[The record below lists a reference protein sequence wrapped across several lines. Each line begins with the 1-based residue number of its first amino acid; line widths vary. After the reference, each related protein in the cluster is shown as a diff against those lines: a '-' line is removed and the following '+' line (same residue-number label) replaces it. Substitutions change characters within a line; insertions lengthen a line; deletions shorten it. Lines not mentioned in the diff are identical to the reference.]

1 MLKLADLI
9 NSRGNAIKMKAIG
22 NSLNINSLLGQGGVT
37 AMMAKYKDLLLPIA
51 LLLAVGT
58 FFIPLPLEAVSVLI
72 LINLAISIVILV
84 NSLFIN
90 SPVQLTSYPTIL
102 LLTTIFRLTLSVSV
116 TRNILSQ
123 GEAGSVVEA
132 LGRVTAQGDIIT
144 GFVLFVIILVVQYL
158 VVSKGSE
165 RVAEVAARFTLDAM
179 PGKQMAIDADLR
191 SGLITQEQARM
202 MRIELG
208 KESQLH
214 GAMDGAMKFVKGDAI
229 CTIIIAVV
237 NICAGLSIGV
247 FRNELNLSEAADK
260 YMILT
265 FGDGLAA
272 VISSLLI
279 TLSAGIVVTRV
290 SSHDETSNVGSDIAA
305 QIFTSPKP
313 LFITAGVMTLL
324 SPLNLL
330 FIPVAAGAAGI
341 GYFLYRRQKSLSEA
355 GKMRD
360 KSQAAG
366 ESDDIQMSFTVPMAV
381 VVSGEVSHLVDKNTP
396 EGARFRSEIPK
407 LRNALYYDLGVMAPF
422 CHVGGDA
429 PIVPNEYY
437 IAVKEVPVGTGSLR
451 PDCVYVNDSAENI
464 RVFGI
469 EGENVNNPA
478 DLRPGAWIPA
488 EQRHLAETAGLKVWE
503 PADVI
508 LLHLSRIMR
517 RYAHEFLGIQEAQG
531 YLDFVARAM
540 PKLVEETIGKVITI
554 HQFTDVLQRLVQEGI
569 SIRDTKSILDALS
582 EWGRIEKD
590 PVMLTEHIR
599 AAMRRY
605 ISFRY
610 ALGSDTLFVYL
621 LDPEIEDVIRGAIR
635 RTSTGS
641 FLSLDPTVA
650 HDILDAIRR
659 EIADRPPTAQPP
671 VIVTDMEL
679 RRFVR
684 KMVELEFSNLAV
696 LSYQELT
703 PELNIQP
710 IGRISMR
717 QANHDFASFENEFA
731 ELPEGLMPPLIE
743 EMSN

>member
-1 MLKLADLI
+1 
-9 NSRGNAIKMKAIG
+9 MKAIG
-22 NSLNINSLLGQGGVT
+22 DSLNFNSLFGQGALT
-37 AMMAKYKDLLLPIA
+37 AMLAKYKDLLMPVA
-51 LLLAVGT
+51 LLLAVGAL
-58 FFIPLPLEAVSVLI
+58 FIPLPPEAVSVLI
-72 LINLAISIVILV
+72 VFNLGISITILV
-84 NSLFIN
+84 TAFFIN
-90 SPVQLTSYPTIL
+90 SPVQLTAYPTIL

-116 TRNILSQ
+116 TRNILTHEDY
-123 GEAGSVVEA
+123 GAGSVIHF
-132 LGRVTAQGDIIT
+132 LGSITAGGSIIV
-144 GFVLFVIILVVQYL
+144 GAVLFIIILVVQFL

-191 SGLITQEQARM
+191 SGLITQEQARIL
-202 MRIELG
+202 RVELG

-229 CTIIIAVV
+229 CTIIIALV
-237 NICAGLSIGV
+237 NITAGLATGMLVYEKSFSDASRIYTI
-247 FRNELNLSEAADK
+247 A
-260 YMILT
+260 T

-272 VISSLLI
+272 IISSLLV
-279 TLSAGIVVTRV
+279 TLSAGIIVTRV
-290 SSHDETSNVGSDIAA
+290 SSNDETSNVGTDIIE
-305 QIFTSPKP
+305 QIFVSPTP
-313 LFITAGVMTLL
+313 VFISGGILL
-324 SPLNLL
+324 LL
-330 FIPVAAGAAGI
+330 APWNWASFFIFAPVGLAII
-341 GYFLYRRQKSLSEA
+341 GGGYLLQRRKQRLIEA
-355 GKMRD
+355 GELPDM
-360 KSQAAG
+360 SQAT
-366 ESDDIQMSFTVPMAV
+366 SDSDEIQMSFTVPMAI
-381 VVSGEVSHLVDKNTP
+381 VVSRELTYLVDKNTP
-396 EGARFRSEIPK
+396 EGTRFRAEIPK
-407 LRNALYYDLGVMAPF
+407 LRNALYYDLGVMVPF
-422 CHVGGDA
+422 CYVGGDA
-429 PIVPNEYY
+429 PISPNEYY

-451 PDCVYVNDSAENI
+451 PNCVYVNDSAENI

-488 EQRHLAETAGLKVWE
+488 EQRHIAETAGLKVWE

-517 RYAHEFLGIQEAQG
+517 RYAHDFIGIQEAQG
-531 YLDFVARAM
+531 YLDFVSRAM
-540 PKLVEETIGKVITI
+540 PKLVEETIGKVVTI

-641 FLSLDPTVA
+641 FLSLDPTIA

-659 EIADRPPTAQPP
+659 EIADRPPTAQQP

-717 QANHDFASFENEFA
+717 SMNNDFASFENEFA
-731 ELPEGLMPPLIE
+731 ELPEGLMPATIE
-743 EMSN
+743 QLSN

>member
-1 MLKLADLI
+1 
-9 NSRGNAIKMKAIG
+9 MKAFGDASQIG
-22 NSLNINSLLGQGGVT
+22 SFFSPSAIT
-37 AMMAKYKDLLLPIA
+37 AMLAKYKDLLMPVT
-51 LLLAVGT
+51 LLLAVGAL
-58 FFIPLPLEAVSVLI
+58 FLPLPPDAVSVLVV
-72 LINLAISIVILV
+72 LNLALSITILV
-84 NSLFIN
+84 TAFFIN
-90 SPVQLTSYPTIL
+90 SPVQLTAYPTIL
-102 LLTTIFRLTLSVSV
+102 LLTTILRLTLSVSV
-116 TRNILSQ
+116 TRNILTL
-123 GEAGSVVEA
+123 GDP
-132 LGRVTAQGDIIT
+132 GRVIHSLGEITAQGSLIT
-144 GFVLFVIILVVQYL
+144 GAVLFIIILVVQFL

-191 SGLITQEQARM
+191 SGLITQEQARNL
-202 MRIELG
+202 RIELG

-214 GAMDGAMKFVKGDAI
+214 GAMDGAMKFVKGDSI
-229 CTIIIAVV
+229 CTIIIALV
-237 NICAGLSIGV
+237 NIVAGFATGMLVNGMSAGD
-247 FRNELNLSEAADK
+247 AAHK
-260 YMILT
+260 YTIAT

-272 VISSLLI
+272 IISSLLI

-290 SSHDETSNVGSDIAA
+290 SSQDETSNVGTDIIE
-305 QIFTSPKP
+305 QIFVSPMP
-313 LFITAGVMTLL
+313 LFVAGGIVLVL
-324 SPLNLL
+324 SPLSFFFYAPVGLATIGAGYLL
-330 FIPVAAGAAGI
+330 H
-341 GYFLYRRQKSLSEA
+341 RRQKRLIASGELVDASQPATDSE
-355 GKMRD
+355 
-360 KSQAAG
+360 
-366 ESDDIQMSFTVPMAV
+366 EIQMSFTVPMAV
-381 VVSGEVSHLVDKNTP
+381 VVSRELSHLVDKNTP
-396 EGARFRSEIPK
+396 EGARFRAEIPK
-407 LRNALYYDLGVMAPF
+407 LRNALYYDLGVMVPF
-422 CHVGGDA
+422 CYVGGDA
-429 PIVPNEYY
+429 PIVANEYY
-437 IAVKEVPVGTGSLR
+437 VAVKEVPVGTGSLR
-451 PDCVYVNDSAENI
+451 PGCVYVNDSAENI

-488 EQRHLAETAGLKVWE
+488 EQRHIAETAGLKVWE
-503 PADVI
+503 PADVM

-517 RYAHEFLGIQEAQG
+517 RYAHDFIGIQEAQG

-540 PKLVEETIGKVITI
+540 PKLVEETIGKVVTI

-641 FLSLDPTVA
+641 FLSLDPTIA

-659 EIADRPPTAQPP
+659 EIADRPPTAQQP

-717 QANHDFASFENEFA
+717 SPQNDYASFENEFA
-731 ELPEGLMPPLIE
+731 ELPDGILPQL
-743 EMSN
+743 N

>member
-1 MLKLADLI
+1 
-9 NSRGNAIKMKAIG
+9 
-22 NSLNINSLLGQGGVT
+22 
-37 AMMAKYKDLLLPIA
+37 
-51 LLLAVGT
+51 
-58 FFIPLPLEAVSVLI
+58 
-72 LINLAISIVILV
+72 
-84 NSLFIN
+84 
-90 SPVQLTSYPTIL
+90 
-102 LLTTIFRLTLSVSV
+102 
-116 TRNILSQ
+116 
-123 GEAGSVVEA
+123 
-132 LGRVTAQGDIIT
+132 
-144 GFVLFVIILVVQYL
+144 
-158 VVSKGSE
+158 
-165 RVAEVAARFTLDAM
+165 
-179 PGKQMAIDADLR
+179 
-191 SGLITQEQARM
+191 
-202 MRIELG
+202 
-208 KESQLH
+208 
-214 GAMDGAMKFVKGDAI
+214 MKFVKGDAI
-229 CTIIIAVV
+229 CTIIIALV
-237 NICAGLSIGV
+237 NIVAGLATGV
-247 FRNELNLSEAADK
+247 MVHKLPFSEAAHT
-260 YMILT
+260 YTIAT

-272 VISSLLI
+272 IISSLMV

-290 SSHDETSNVGSDIAA
+290 SSHDETSNVGTDILE
-305 QIFTSPKP
+305 QLFVSPTP
-313 LFITAGVMTLL
+313 VFIAGGIILLL
-324 SPLNLL
+324 SPWSFSSFLIFAPVGIATLGVGYLL
-330 FIPVAAGAAGI
+330 H
-341 GYFLYRRQKSLSEA
+341 RRQQRSI
-355 GKMRD
+355 G
-360 KSQAAG
+360 AG
-366 ESDDIQMSFTVPMAV
+366 EMPQPAQGASDTGDVQMSFTVPMAV
-381 VVSGEVSHLVDKNTP
+381 VVSRELTYLVDKTTP
-396 EGARFRSEIPK
+396 EGARFRAEIPK

-422 CHVGGDA
+422 CYVGGDA

-437 IAVKEVPVGTGSLR
+437 IAVKEVPVGAGSLR
-451 PDCVYVNDSAENI
+451 PNCVYVNDSAENI

-488 EQRHLAETAGLKVWE
+488 EQRHIAETAGLKVWE

-517 RYAHEFLGIQEAQG
+517 RYAHDFIGIQEAQG

-641 FLSLDPTVA
+641 FLSLDPTIA
-650 HDILDAIRR
+650 HDILDAVRR
-659 EIADRPPTAQPP
+659 EIADRPPTAQQPI
-671 VIVTDMEL
+671 IVTDMEL

-717 QANHDFASFENEFA
+717 AVGGDFASFENEFA
-731 ELPEGLMPPLIE
+731 GLPEGLMPASLE
-743 EMSN
+743 ELRN

>member
-1 MLKLADLI
+1 
-9 NSRGNAIKMKAIG
+9 MKAIG
-22 NSLNINSLLGQGGVT
+22 NPLNFSSLPGLGNLT
-37 AMMAKYKDLLLPIA
+37 AMMAKYKDLLLPVC

-58 FFIPLPLEAVSVLI
+58 FFIPLPPEAVSI
-72 LINLAISIVILV
+72 LILV
-84 NSLFIN
+84 NLSISITVLVTSLFIN

-116 TRNILSQ
+116 TRNILSH
-123 GEAGSVVEA
+123 GEPGSVIEA
-132 LGRVTAQGDIIT
+132 LGHITAQGNLIT
-144 GFVLFVIILVVQYL
+144 GAVLFIIILVVQFL

-229 CTIIIAVV
+229 CTIIIALV
-237 NICAGLSIGV
+237 NIVAGLTAGV
-247 FRNELNLSEAADK
+247 MMHGLSFAEAANK
-260 YMILT
+260 YTIAT

-272 VISSLLI
+272 IISSLLI

-290 SSHDETSNVGSDIAA
+290 SSHDESSNVGMDIGA
-305 QIFTSPKP
+305 QLFASPRP
-313 LFITAGVMTLL
+313 LFVTGGVMFLL
-324 SPLNLL
+324 TPLNWL
-330 FIPVAAGAAGI
+330 FIPVAAGTAGI
-341 GYFLYRRQKSLSEA
+341 GYLLHRRQKKLIEA
-355 GKMRD
+355 GELPDM
-360 KSQAAG
+360 SQAATD
-366 ESDDIQMSFTVPMAV
+366 SDELQMSFTVPMAI
-381 VVSGEVSHLVDKNTP
+381 VVSRELTSLIDKNTP
-396 EGARFRSEIPK
+396 PGARFRAEIPK
-407 LRNALYYDLGVMAPF
+407 LRNALYYDLGVMVPF
-422 CHVGGDA
+422 CYVGGDA
-429 PIVPNEYY
+429 PITPNEYY

-451 PDCVYVNDSAENI
+451 PNCVYVNDSAENI

-488 EQRHLAETAGLKVWE
+488 DQRHIAETAGLKVWE

-517 RYAHEFLGIQEAQG
+517 RYAHDFIGIQESQG

-540 PKLVEETIGKVITI
+540 PKLVEETIGKVVSI

-641 FLSLDPTVA
+641 FLSLDPTIA

-659 EIADRPPTAQPP
+659 EIADRPPTAQQP

-717 QANHDFASFENEFA
+717 SMNHDYANFENEFA
-731 ELPEGLMPPLIE
+731 ELPEGLMPPSIE
-743 EMSN
+743 QLSN

>member
-1 MLKLADLI
+1 
-9 NSRGNAIKMKAIG
+9 MKAIS
-22 NSLNINSLLGQGGVT
+22 NSLDFSSIWQQGNFT
-37 AMMAKYKDLLLPIA
+37 AFLAKYKDLLLPIG
-51 LLLAVGT
+51 LLLVVGT
-58 FFIPLPLEAVSVLI
+58 LFIPLPAEAVSVLI
-72 LINLAISIVILV
+72 LVNLAISITVLV
-84 NSLFIN
+84 TSLFIN

-116 TRNILSQ
+116 TRNILSH
-123 GEAGSVVEA
+123 GEPGSVVEA
-132 LGRVTAQGDIIT
+132 LGHITAQGNLIT
-144 GFVLFVIILVVQYL
+144 GAVIFIIILVVQFL

-229 CTIIIAVV
+229 CTIIIALV
-237 NICAGLSIGV
+237 NIVAGLAAGV
-247 FRNELNLSEAADK
+247 LMHDLTFAEAANK
-260 YMILT
+260 YTIAT

-272 VISSLLI
+272 IISSLLI

-290 SSHDETSNVGSDIAA
+290 SSHDETSNVGSDISA
-305 QIFTSPKP
+305 QIFTSPRP
-313 LFITAGVMTLL
+313 LFITGGVMMLL

-330 FIPVAAGAAGI
+330 FIPVGAGAAGI
-341 GYFLYRRQKSLSEA
+341 GYLLYRRQKKLLEADDLPNMASANAGDSE
-355 GKMRD
+355 
-360 KSQAAG
+360 
-366 ESDDIQMSFTVPMAV
+366 ELQMSFTVPMAV
-381 VVSGEVSHLVDKNTP
+381 VVSRELTYLVDKNTK
-396 EGARFRSEIPK
+396 EGARFRAEIPK
-407 LRNALYYDLGVMAPF
+407 LRNALYYDLGVMVPF
-422 CHVGGDA
+422 CYVGGDA
-429 PIVPNEYY
+429 PISPNEYY

-451 PDCVYVNDSAENI
+451 PNCVYVNDSAENI

-469 EGENVNNPA
+469 EGENVTNPA

-488 EQRHLAETAGLKVWE
+488 EQRQIAETAGLKVWE

-508 LLHLSRIMR
+508 LLHLSRVMR
-517 RYAHEFLGIQEAQG
+517 RYAHDFIGIQESQG
-531 YLDFVARAM
+531 YLEFISRGM

-599 AAMRRY
+599 ASMRRY

-610 ALGSDTLFVYL
+610 AMGSENLFVYL

-641 FLSLDPTVA
+641 FLSLDPTIA
-650 HDILDAIRR
+650 QDILEAIRR
-659 EIADRPPTAQPP
+659 EIADQPPTAQQP

-684 KMVELEFSNLAV
+684 KMVELEFQSLAV

-717 QANHDFASFENEFA
+717 PVGINQGFSSFENDFSD
-731 ELPEGLMPPLIE
+731 LPESLMPASLE
-743 EMSN
+743 ELTN

>member
-1 MLKLADLI
+1 MKTIGDALNF
-9 NSRGNAIKMKAIG
+9 NSF
-22 NSLNINSLLGQGGVT
+22 LGQGGLT
-37 AMMAKYKDLLLPIA
+37 AMLAKYKDLLLPVT
-51 LLLAVGT
+51 LLLAVGML
-58 FFIPLPLEAVSVLI
+58 FVPLPHQAISVLI
-72 LINLAISIVILV
+72 VVNLAISITILV
-84 NSLFIN
+84 TSLFIN
-90 SPVQLTSYPTIL
+90 SPVQLTAYPTIL

-116 TRNILSQ
+116 TRNILAE
-123 GEAGSVVEA
+123 GNPGAVIEFLGKITAEGS
-132 LGRVTAQGDIIT
+132 LIT
-144 GFVLFVIILVVQYL
+144 GAVLFIIILVVQFI

-191 SGLITQEQARM
+191 SGLITQEQARV

-229 CTIIIAVV
+229 CTIIIAIV
-237 NICAGLSIGV
+237 NIVAGLATGV
-247 FRNELNLSEAADK
+247 LVHQMTFAFAAEK
-260 YMILT
+260 YTIAT

-272 VISSLLI
+272 IISSLLV

-290 SSHDETSNVGSDIAA
+290 SSSDETSNVGTDIIE
-305 QIFTSPKP
+305 QVFVSPKP
-313 LFITAGVMTLL
+313 VYIAGSIILLL
-324 SPLNLL
+324 SPWSLASFL
-330 FIPVAAGAAGI
+330 FFAPVGLATI
-341 GYFLYRRQKSLSEA
+341 GVGYMLQRRKQKLIEA
-355 GKMRD
+355 GELPDM
-360 KSQAAG
+360 SQAA
-366 ESDDIQMSFTVPMAV
+366 SDSDEIQMSFTVPMAV
-381 VVSGEVSHLVDKNTP
+381 VVSRELTYLVDKNTA
-396 EGARFRSEIPK
+396 EGTRFRAEIPK
-407 LRNALYYDLGVMAPF
+407 LRNALYYDLGVMVPF
-422 CHVGGDA
+422 CYVGGDA
-429 PIVPNEYY
+429 PISPNEYY

-451 PDCVYVNDSAENI
+451 PNCVYVNDSAENI

-488 EQRHLAETAGLKVWE
+488 EQRHIAETAGLKVWE

-508 LLHLSRIMR
+508 LLHLSRVMR
-517 RYAHEFLGIQEAQG
+517 RYAHDFIGIQEAQG
-531 YLDFVARAM
+531 YLDFVSRAM
-540 PKLVEETIGKVITI
+540 PKLVEETIGKVVTI

-641 FLSLDPTVA
+641 FLSLDPTIA

-659 EIADRPPTAQPP
+659 EIADRPPTAQQP

-717 QANHDFASFENEFA
+717 SINNDFASFENEFA
-731 ELPEGLMPPLIE
+731 ELPEGLMPATIE
-743 EMSN
+743 QLSN

>member
-1 MLKLADLI
+1 
-9 NSRGNAIKMKAIG
+9 MKAFDNAL
-22 NSLNINSLLGQGGVT
+22 NSNS
-37 AMMAKYKDLLLPIA
+37 MAGLSSLSGIIAKNKDLVLPVG
-51 LLLAVGT
+51 LLLVVGT
-58 FFIPLPLEAVSVLI
+58 LFIPLPPEAVSILI
-72 LINLAISIVILV
+72 LINLAVSITVLV
-84 NSLFIN
+84 TSLFIN

-116 TRNILSQ
+116 TRNILSH
-123 GEAGSVVEA
+123 GEPGSVVEA
-132 LGRVTAQGDIIT
+132 LGHITAQGNLIT
-144 GFVLFVIILVVQYL
+144 GAVLFIIILVVQFL

-191 SGLITQEQARM
+191 SGLITQEQARV
-202 MRIELG
+202 MRTELG

-229 CTIIIAVV
+229 CTIIIAIV
-237 NICAGLSIGV
+237 NIVAGLAAGV
-247 FRNELNLSEAADK
+247 MMHGLSFAEAANK
-260 YMILT
+260 YTIAT

-272 VISSLLI
+272 IISSLLI

-290 SSHDETSNVGSDIAA
+290 SSSDDAASNIGIDIGS
-305 QIFTSPKP
+305 QIFQSPRP
-313 LFITAGVMTLL
+313 LFITGAIMLL
-324 SPLNLL
+324 LTPLNLL
-330 FIPVAAGAAGI
+330 FIPVGAGTAAV
-341 GYFLYRRQKSLSEA
+341 GYFLYRRQRKLLESGDMHDLAEASASDSE
-355 GKMRD
+355 
-360 KSQAAG
+360 
-366 ESDDIQMSFTVPMAV
+366 ELQMSFTVPMAV
-381 VVSGEVSHLVDKNTP
+381 VVSRELTHLVDKNTKQG
-396 EGARFRSEIPK
+396 ERFRAEIPK
-407 LRNALYYDLGVMAPF
+407 LRNALYYDLGVMVPF
-422 CHVGGDA
+422 CYVGGDA
-429 PIVPNEYY
+429 PIAANEYY

-451 PDCVYVNDSAENI
+451 PNCVYVNDSAENI

-469 EGENVNNPA
+469 EGENVSNPA

-488 EQRHLAETAGLKVWE
+488 EQRHIAETAGLKVWE

-517 RYAHEFLGIQEAQG
+517 RYAHDFIGIQEAQG
-531 YLDFVARAM
+531 YLDFVSRGM

-569 SIRDTKSILDALS
+569 SVRDTKSILDALS

-590 PVMLTEHIR
+590 AVMLTEHIR

-610 ALGSDTLFVYL
+610 ALGGDTLFVYL

-641 FLSLDPTVA
+641 FLSLDPTIA

-659 EIADRPPTAQPP
+659 EISDQVPTAQPP

-717 QANHDFASFENEFA
+717 SAAVNQGFNSFENEFA
-731 ELPEGLMPPLIE
+731 ELPEGLITPSFE
-743 EMSN
+743 ELNN

>member
-1 MLKLADLI
+1 
-9 NSRGNAIKMKAIG
+9 MKAIG
-22 NSLNINSLLGQGGVT
+22 STLSFEGLLRQGNLTGL
-37 AMMAKYKDLLLPIA
+37 MARYKDLVLPVG
-51 LLLAVGT
+51 LLLVVGT
-58 FFIPLPLEAVSVLI
+58 LFIPLWPEAVSVLI
-72 LINLAISIVILV
+72 LINLAISITVLV
-84 NSLFIN
+84 TSLFIN

-116 TRNILSQ
+116 TRNILSH
-123 GEAGSVVEA
+123 GEPGSVIEA
-132 LGRVTAQGDIIT
+132 LGRITAQGNLIT
-144 GFVLFVIILVVQYL
+144 GAVLFIIILVVQFL

-229 CTIIIAVV
+229 CTIIIALV
-237 NICAGLSIGV
+237 NIVAGLTAGV
-247 FRNELNLSEAADK
+247 LMHGLTFAEAANK
-260 YMILT
+260 YTIAT

-272 VISSLLI
+272 IISSLLI
-279 TLSAGIVVTRV
+279 TLSAGVVVTRV
-290 SSHDETSNVGSDIAA
+290 SSHDEASNVGADIGA

-313 LFITAGVMTLL
+313 LIITGGIMLLL
-324 SPLNLL
+324 SPVNLL
-330 FIPVAAGAAGI
+330 FIPVGAGAAGL
-341 GYFLYRRQKSLSEA
+341 GYLLHRRQRKLIESGELPDHAAA
-355 GKMRD
+355 G
-360 KSQAAG
+360 G
-366 ESDDIQMSFTVPMAV
+366 ESDELQMSFTVPMAV
-381 VVSGEVSHLVDKNTP
+381 VASREISHLVDKNTP
-396 EGARFRSEIPK
+396 AGQRFRAEIPK
-407 LRNALYYDLGVMAPF
+407 LRNALYYDLGVMVPF
-422 CHVGGDA
+422 CYVGGDA
-429 PIVPNEYY
+429 PIAANEYY
-437 IAVKEVPVGTGSLR
+437 IAVKEVPVGTGAIR
-451 PDCVYVNDSAENI
+451 PECVYVNDSAENI
-464 RVFGI
+464 RVFGLD
-469 EGENVNNPA
+469 GENVNNPA

-488 EQRHLAETAGLKVWE
+488 DQRHIAETAGLKVWE

-508 LLHLSRIMR
+508 LLHLSRVMR
-517 RYAHEFLGIQEAQG
+517 RYAHDFIGIQEAQG
-531 YLDFVARAM
+531 YLDFVSRGM
-540 PKLVEETIGKVITI
+540 PKLVEETVGKVITI

-641 FLSLDPTVA
+641 FLSLDPTIA

-659 EIADRPPTAQPP
+659 EIADQPPTAQQP

-684 KMVELEFSNLAV
+684 KMVELEFQNLAV

-717 QANHDFASFENEFA
+717 PAGYGGYGGYENEFA
-731 ELPEGLMPPLIE
+731 DLPEGLMPAGLE
-743 EMSN
+743 ELTN

>member
-1 MLKLADLI
+1 
-9 NSRGNAIKMKAIG
+9 MKAIG
-22 NSLNINSLLGQGGVT
+22 NSLNINSLFGPGGLT
-37 AMMAKYKDLLLPIA
+37 AMMARYKDLLLPVA
-51 LLLAVGT
+51 LLLAVGAL
-58 FFIPLPLEAVSVLI
+58 FIPLPPEAVSVLI
-72 LINLAISIVILV
+72 VVNLAISITILV
-84 NSLFIN
+84 TAFFIN
-90 SPVQLTSYPTIL
+90 SPVQLTAYPTIL

-116 TRNILSQ
+116 TRNILSH
-123 GEAGSVVEA
+123 GNPGSVIEF
-132 LGRVTAQGDIIT
+132 LGKITAEGSLIT
-144 GFVLFVIILVVQYL
+144 GAVLFIIILVVQFI

-191 SGLITQEQARM
+191 SGLISQEQARA
-202 MRIELG
+202 MRVELG

-229 CTIIIAVV
+229 CTIIIALV
-237 NICAGLSIGV
+237 NIVAGLATGV
-247 FRNELNLSEAADK
+247 LVREMKFAEAAEK
-260 YMILT
+260 YTIAT

-272 VISSLLI
+272 IISSLLV

-290 SSHDETSNVGSDIAA
+290 SSHDEASNVGTDIIE
-305 QIFTSPKP
+305 QIFLSPKP
-313 LFITAGVMTLL
+313 LFIAGGIILL
-324 SPLNLL
+324 LAPWSFSSFLI
-330 FIPVAAGAAGI
+330 FAPVGVATI
-341 GYFLYRRQKSLSEA
+341 GVGFFLYRRQQRLIEA
-355 GKMRD
+355 GALPD
-360 KSQAAG
+360 LSQPA
-366 ESDDIQMSFTVPMAV
+366 SDSDELQMSFTVPMAV
-381 VVSGEVSHLVDKNTP
+381 VVSRELTYLVDKNTV
-396 EGARFRSEIPK
+396 EGMRFRAEIPK
-407 LRNALYYDLGVMAPF
+407 LRNALYYDLGVMVPF
-422 CHVGGDA
+422 CYVGGDA
-429 PIVPNEYY
+429 PITPNEYY
-437 IAVKEVPVGTGSLR
+437 IAVKEVPVGTGALR
-451 PDCVYVNDSAENI
+451 PGCVYVNDSAENI

-488 EQRHLAETAGLKVWE
+488 EQRHIAETAGLKVWE

-508 LLHLSRIMR
+508 LLHLSRVMR
-517 RYAHEFLGIQEAQG
+517 RYAHDFIGIQEAQG
-531 YLDFVARAM
+531 YLDFVSRAM

-641 FLSLDPTVA
+641 FLSLDPTIA

-659 EIADRPPTAQPP
+659 EIADRPPTAQQP

-717 QANHDFASFENEFA
+717 SMNNDFASFENEFA
-731 ELPEGLMPPLIE
+731 DLPEGLMPASIE
-743 EMSN
+743 QLSN

>member
-1 MLKLADLI
+1 
-9 NSRGNAIKMKAIG
+9 MKAIG
-22 NSLNINSLLGQGGVT
+22 NSLNFDAILGQGNLT
-37 AMMAKYKDLLLPIA
+37 AMLAKYKDLLLPIG
-51 LLLAVGT
+51 LLLVVGT
-58 FFIPLPLEAVSVLI
+58 LFIPLPAEVVSVLI
-72 LINLAISIVILV
+72 LINLAISITVLV
-84 NSLFIN
+84 TSLFIN

-116 TRNILSQ
+116 TRNILSH
-123 GEAGSVVEA
+123 GEPGSVVEA
-132 LGRVTAQGDIIT
+132 LGHITAQGNLIT
-144 GFVLFVIILVVQYL
+144 GAVLFIIILVVQFL

-202 MRIELG
+202 LRIELG

-229 CTIIIAVV
+229 CTIIIALV
-237 NICAGLSIGV
+237 NIVAGLTAGV
-247 FRNELNLSEAADK
+247 MMHGLSFAEAANK
-260 YMILT
+260 YTIAT

-272 VISSLLI
+272 IISSLMI

-290 SSHDETSNVGSDIAA
+290 SSHDETSNVGTDIGM
-305 QIFTSPKP
+305 QLFTSPKP
-313 LFITAGVMTLL
+313 LFITGGIMFLL
-324 SPLNLL
+324 TPLNLL
-330 FIPVAAGAAGI
+330 FIPVGAGAAGI
-341 GYFLYRRQKSLSEA
+341 GYLLHRRQQKLIEE
-355 GKMRD
+355 GKLPDR
-360 KSQAAG
+360 SQPATD
-366 ESDDIQMSFTVPMAV
+366 SDEIQMSFTVPMAI
-381 VVSGEVSHLVDKNTP
+381 VVSRELTHLVDKNTP
-396 EGARFRSEIPK
+396 EGARFRAEIPK
-407 LRNALYYDLGVMAPF
+407 LRNALYYDLGVMVPF
-422 CHVGGDA
+422 CYVGGDA
-429 PIVPNEYY
+429 PITANEYY
-437 IAVKEVPVGTGSLR
+437 IAVKEVPVGTGALR

-469 EGENVNNPA
+469 DGENVNNPA

-488 EQRHLAETAGLKVWE
+488 DQRHIAETAGLKVWE
-503 PADVI
+503 AADVI

-517 RYAHEFLGIQEAQG
+517 RYAHDFIGIQEAQG
-531 YLDFVARAM
+531 YLDFVSRGM

-641 FLSLDPTVA
+641 FLSLDPTIA

-659 EIADRPPTAQPP
+659 EIADQPPTAQQP

-684 KMVELEFSNLAV
+684 KMVELEFQNLAV

-717 QANHDFASFENEFA
+717 SSGGGYSGFEHEFA
-731 ELPEGLMPPLIE
+731 DLPEALLPSSIE
-743 EMSN
+743 ELSN

>member
-1 MLKLADLI
+1 
-9 NSRGNAIKMKAIG
+9 MKAIG
-22 NSLNINSLLGQGGVT
+22 NSLNLNSFLGQGGLT
-37 AMMAKYKDLLLPIA
+37 AMLAKYKDLLLPVC
-51 LLLAVGT
+51 LLLAVGML
-58 FFIPLPLEAVSVLI
+58 FIPLPHQAVSVLI
-72 LINLAISIVILV
+72 VVNLALSITILV
-84 NSLFIN
+84 TSLFIN
-90 SPVQLTSYPTIL
+90 SPVQLTAYPTIL

-116 TRNILSQ
+116 TRNILSH
-123 GEAGSVVEA
+123 GEPGAVIHE
-132 LGRVTAQGDIIT
+132 LGKVTAQGSLIT
-144 GFVLFVIILVVQYL
+144 GAVLFIIILVVQFL

-229 CTIIIAVV
+229 CTIIIALV
-237 NICAGLSIGV
+237 NIVAGLAAGKWIHG
-247 FRNELNLSEAADK
+247 LSFAEAAEK
-260 YMILT
+260 YTIAT

-272 VISSLLI
+272 IISSLLI

-290 SSHDETSNVGSDIAA
+290 SSHDESSNVGTDIME
-305 QIFTSPKP
+305 QIFVSPKP
-313 LFITAGVMTLL
+313 LFVAGGIIMLLAYL
-324 SPLNLL
+324 SPL
-330 FIPVAAGAAGI
+330 FYIPVGVATLGAG
-341 GYFLYRRQKSLSEA
+341 YWLHRRQRKLIESGELPDLSQNANDSE
-355 GKMRD
+355 
-360 KSQAAG
+360 
-366 ESDDIQMSFTVPMAV
+366 ELQMSFTVPMAI
-381 VVSGEVSHLVDKNTP
+381 VVSRELSPLVDKNTP
-396 EGARFRSEIPK
+396 EGARFRAEIPK
-407 LRNALYYDLGVMAPF
+407 LRNALYYDLGVMVPF
-422 CHVGGDA
+422 CYVGGDA
-429 PIVPNEYY
+429 PINPNEYY

-451 PDCVYVNDSAENI
+451 PNCVYVNDSAENI

-478 DLRPGAWIPA
+478 DLRPGSWIPA
-488 EQRHLAETAGLKVWE
+488 EQRHIAETAGLKVWE

-517 RYAHEFLGIQEAQG
+517 RYAHDFIGIQEAQG
-531 YLDFVARAM
+531 YLDFVSRAM

-554 HQFTDVLQRLVQEGI
+554 HQFTDVMQRLVQEGI
-569 SIRDTKSILDALS
+569 SIRDTKSVLDALS

-641 FLSLDPTVA
+641 FLSLDPTIA

-659 EIADRPPTAQPP
+659 EIADRPPTAQQP

-717 QANHDFASFENEFA
+717 SMNHDYASFENEFA
-731 ELPEGLMPPLIE
+731 ELPGGLMPASIE

>member
-1 MLKLADLI
+1 
-9 NSRGNAIKMKAIG
+9 MKAVGSSLDFNALFSPG
-22 NSLNINSLLGQGGVT
+22 NFTALL
-37 AMMAKYKDLLLPIA
+37 AKYKDLLLPIG
-51 LLLAVGT
+51 LLLVVGT
-58 FFIPLPLEAVSVLI
+58 LFIPLPAEAVSVLI
-72 LINLAISIVILV
+72 LVNLGISITVLV
-84 NSLFIN
+84 TSLFIN

-116 TRNILSQ
+116 TRNILSH
-123 GEAGSVVEA
+123 GDPGSVVES
-132 LGRVTAQGDIIT
+132 LGHVTAQGNLIT
-144 GFVLFVIILVVQYL
+144 GAVLFIIILVVQFL

-202 MRIELG
+202 TRIELG

-229 CTIIIAVV
+229 CTIIIALV
-237 NICAGLSIGV
+237 NIVAGLTAGV
-247 FRNELNLSEAADK
+247 LMHHLTFPEAANK
-260 YMILT
+260 YTIAT

-272 VISSLLI
+272 IISSLLI

-290 SSHDETSNVGSDIAA
+290 SSHDDTSNVGSDITA
-305 QIFTSPKP
+305 QIFNSPRP
-313 LFITAGVMTLL
+313 LFITGGVMLL
-324 SPLNLL
+324 LTPLNLL
-330 FIPVAAGAAGI
+330 FVPVGIGAAGI
-341 GYFLYRRQKSLSEA
+341 GYFLHRRQRKLIETGEMPDLSQP
-355 GKMRD
+355 
-360 KSQAAG
+360 S
-366 ESDDIQMSFTVPMAV
+366 SDSEELQMSFTVPMAL
-381 VVSGEVSHLVDKNTP
+381 VVSRELTPLIDKNTP
-396 EGARFRSEIPK
+396 QGARFRAEIPK
-407 LRNALYYDLGVMAPF
+407 LRNALYYDLGVMVPF
-422 CHVGGDA
+422 CYVGGDA
-429 PIVPNEYY
+429 PITPNEYY
-437 IAVKEVPVGTGSLR
+437 IAIKEVPVGTGSLR

-469 EGENVNNPA
+469 EGENVSNPA

-488 EQRHLAETAGLKVWE
+488 EQKHIAETAGLKVWE
-503 PADVI
+503 PADVM
-508 LLHLSRIMR
+508 LLHLSRVMR
-517 RYAHEFLGIQEAQG
+517 RYAHDFIGIQEAQG
-531 YLDFVARAM
+531 YLDFVSRGM

-610 ALGSDTLFVYL
+610 ALGSETLFVYL

-641 FLSLDPTVA
+641 FLSLDPTIA

-659 EIADRPPTAQPP
+659 EIADQPPTAQQP

-684 KMVELEFSNLAV
+684 KMVELEFQNLSV

-717 QANHDFASFENEFA
+717 SSMMNHEFGSFENEFA
-731 ELPEGLMPPLIE
+731 ELPEALLPGSIE
-743 EMSN
+743 ELSN

>member
-1 MLKLADLI
+1 
-9 NSRGNAIKMKAIG
+9 MKAVG
-22 NSLNINSLLGQGGVT
+22 DALNFNSLLGQGGLT
-37 AMMAKYKDLLLPIA
+37 ALMAKYKDLLLPVA

-58 FFIPLPLEAVSVLI
+58 FFIPLPAEAVSVLI
-72 LINLAISIVILV
+72 LVNLAISITILV
-84 NSLFIN
+84 TSLFIN

-116 TRNILSQ
+116 TRNILSH
-123 GEAGSVVEA
+123 GNPGSVIES
-132 LGRVTAQGDIIT
+132 LGHVTAQGNLIT
-144 GFVLFVIILVVQYL
+144 GAVLFIIILVVQFL

-191 SGLITQEQARM
+191 SGLITQEQART

-214 GAMDGAMKFVKGDAI
+214 GAMDGAMKFVKGDSI
-229 CTIIIAVV
+229 CTIIIALV
-237 NICAGLSIGV
+237 NIVAGLTAGV
-247 FRNELNLSEAADK
+247 MMHGMSFPDAAQK
-260 YMILT
+260 YTIAT

-272 VISSLLI
+272 IISSLLI

-290 SSHDETSNVGSDIAA
+290 SSNEDASNIGMDIGA
-305 QIFTSPKP
+305 QIFASPRP
-313 LFITAGVMTLL
+313 LFVTGGIMFLL
-324 SPLNLL
+324 TPLNLL
-330 FIPVAAGAAGI
+330 FAPVAAATAGI
-341 GYFLYRRQKSLSEA
+341 GYFLYRRQKKLIEA
-355 GKMRD
+355 GELPD
-360 KSQAAG
+360 LSQPAAD
-366 ESDDIQMSFTVPMAV
+366 SDEVQMSFTVPMAV
-381 VVSGEVSHLVDKNTP
+381 VVSRELSYLVDKNTP
-396 EGARFRSEIPK
+396 EGVRFRAEIPK
-407 LRNALYYDLGVMAPF
+407 LRNALYYDLGVMVPF
-422 CHVGGDA
+422 CYVGGDA
-429 PIVPNEYY
+429 PITPNEYY

-451 PDCVYVNDSAENI
+451 PNCVYVNDSAENI

-469 EGENVNNPA
+469 EGENVSNPA
-478 DLRPGAWIPA
+478 DLRPGAWIPE
-488 EQRHLAETAGLKVWE
+488 EQRHIAETAGLKVWE

-508 LLHLSRIMR
+508 LLHLSRVMR
-517 RYAHEFLGIQEAQG
+517 RYAHDFIGIQESQG
-531 YLDFVARAM
+531 YLDFVSRAM
-540 PKLVEETIGKVITI
+540 PKLVEETIGKVVTI

-610 ALGSDTLFVYL
+610 ALGSDNLFVYL

-641 FLSLDPTVA
+641 FLSLDPTIA

-659 EIADRPPTAQPP
+659 EIADRPPTAQQP

-717 QANHDFASFENEFA
+717 SINNDFANFESEFA
-731 ELPEGLMPPLIE
+731 ELPDGLMPSSVEQL
-743 EMSN
+743 SN

>member
-1 MLKLADLI
+1 
-9 NSRGNAIKMKAIG
+9 MKAIG
-22 NSLNINSLLGQGGVT
+22 NQLNINSLFGQGGLT
-37 AMMAKYKDLLLPIA
+37 AMMARYKDSLLPVA
-51 LLLAVGT
+51 LLLAVGAL
-58 FFIPLPLEAVSVLI
+58 FIPLHPEAVSI
-72 LINLAISIVILV
+72 LIVVNLALSITILV
-84 NSLFIN
+84 TSFFIN
-90 SPVQLTSYPTIL
+90 SPVQLTAYPTIL

-116 TRNILSQ
+116 TRNILSL
-123 GEAGSVVEA
+123 GNPGSVIES
-132 LGRVTAQGDIIT
+132 LGHITAQGSLIT
-144 GFVLFVIILVVQYL
+144 GAVLFIIILFVQFL

-202 MRIELG
+202 MRVELG

-229 CTIIIAVV
+229 CTIIIALV
-237 NICAGLSIGV
+237 NIVAGLATGV
-247 FRNELNLSEAADK
+247 LVHQMKFAEAAEK
-260 YMILT
+260 YTIAT

-272 VISSLLI
+272 IISSLLV

-290 SSHDETSNVGSDIAA
+290 SSHDENSNIGTDVIE
-305 QIFTSPKP
+305 QIFVSPKP
-313 LFITAGVMTLL
+313 LFIAGGVILLL
-324 SPLNLL
+324 SPLSFFFYAPVGLATLGVGYYL
-330 FIPVAAGAAGI
+330 F
-341 GYFLYRRQKSLSEA
+341 RRQKRLIEA
-355 GKMRD
+355 GELPDM
-360 KSQAAG
+360 SQAAND
-366 ESDDIQMSFTVPMAV
+366 SDEVQMSFTVPMAV
-381 VVSGEVSHLVDKNTP
+381 VVSRELTYLVDKNTV
-396 EGARFRSEIPK
+396 EGMRFRAEIPK
-407 LRNALYYDLGVMAPF
+407 LRNALYYDLGVMVPF
-422 CHVGGDA
+422 CYVGGDA
-429 PIVPNEYY
+429 PITPNEYY

-451 PDCVYVNDSAENI
+451 PGCVYVNDSAENI

-488 EQRHLAETAGLKVWE
+488 EQRHIAETAGLKVWE

-508 LLHLSRIMR
+508 LLYLSRIMR
-517 RYAHEFLGIQEAQG
+517 RYAHDFLGIQEAQG

-540 PKLVEETIGKVITI
+540 PKLVEETIGKVVTI

-641 FLSLDPTVA
+641 FLSLDPTIA

-659 EIADRPPTAQPP
+659 EIADRPPTAQQP

-717 QANHDFASFENEFA
+717 SVNNDFASFENEFA
-731 ELPEGLMPPLIE
+731 DLPEGLMPASIE
-743 EMSN
+743 QLSN

>member
-1 MLKLADLI
+1 
-9 NSRGNAIKMKAIG
+9 MKAIG
-22 NSLNINSLLGQGGVT
+22 DTLNFNALLRPGNLT
-37 AMMAKYKDLLLPIA
+37 ALLAKYKDLLLPIG
-51 LLLAVGT
+51 LLLVVGT
-58 FFIPLPLEAVSVLI
+58 LFIPLPAEVVSVLI
-72 LINLAISIVILV
+72 LINLAVSITVLV
-84 NSLFIN
+84 TSLFIN

-116 TRNILSQ
+116 TRNILSH
-123 GEAGSVVEA
+123 GEPGSVIEA
-132 LGRVTAQGDIIT
+132 LGQITAQGNLIT
-144 GFVLFVIILVVQYL
+144 GAVLFIIILVVQFL

-202 MRIELG
+202 TRIELG

-229 CTIIIAVV
+229 CTIIIALV
-237 NICAGLSIGV
+237 NIVAGLAAGV
-247 FRNELNLSEAADK
+247 MMHGLTFAEAAHK
-260 YMILT
+260 YTIAT

-272 VISSLLI
+272 IISSLMI

-290 SSHDETSNVGSDIAA
+290 SSHDETSNVGIDIGA
-305 QIFTSPKP
+305 QLFTSPKP
-313 LFITAGVMTLL
+313 LFITGGIMLL
-324 SPLNLL
+324 LTPLNL
-330 FIPVAAGAAGI
+330 FFVPVGVGAAGI
-341 GYFLYRRQKSLSEA
+341 GYLLHRRQKKLIESGQLPD
-355 GKMRD
+355 M
-360 KSQAAG
+360 SQPATD
-366 ESDDIQMSFTVPMAV
+366 SDEIQMSFTVPMAI
-381 VVSGEVSHLVDKNTP
+381 VVSRELSHLVDKNTP
-396 EGARFRSEIPK
+396 EGVRFRAEIPK
-407 LRNALYYDLGVMAPF
+407 LRNALYYDLGVMVPF
-422 CHVGGDA
+422 CYVGGDA
-429 PIVPNEYY
+429 PITPNEYY

-478 DLRPGAWIPA
+478 DLRPGAWIPSD
-488 EQRHLAETAGLKVWE
+488 QRHIAETAGLRVWE
-503 PADVI
+503 PADVM

-517 RYAHEFLGIQEAQG
+517 RYAHDFIGIQEAQG
-531 YLDFVARAM
+531 YLDFVSRGM

-641 FLSLDPTVA
+641 FLSLDPTIA

-659 EIADRPPTAQPP
+659 EIAEQPPTAQQP

-684 KMVELEFSNLAV
+684 KMVELEFQNLAV

-717 QANHDFASFENEFA
+717 SGGINGGYGGFENEFPD
-731 ELPEGLMPPLIE
+731 LPEALLPASIE
-743 EMSN
+743 ELSN

>member
-1 MLKLADLI
+1 
-9 NSRGNAIKMKAIG
+9 MKAFDNAL
-22 NSLNINSLLGQGGVT
+22 NSNS
-37 AMMAKYKDLLLPIA
+37 MAGLSSLSGIIAKNKDLLLPVG
-51 LLLAVGT
+51 LLLVVGT
-58 FFIPLPLEAVSVLI
+58 LFIPLPAEAVSVLI
-72 LINLAISIVILV
+72 LINLAISITVLV
-84 NSLFIN
+84 TSLFIN

-116 TRNILSQ
+116 TRNILSH
-123 GEAGSVVEA
+123 GDPGSVVES
-132 LGRVTAQGDIIT
+132 LGHITAQGNLIT
-144 GFVLFVIILVVQYL
+144 GAVLFIIILVVQFL

-191 SGLITQEQARM
+191 SGLITQDQARV
-202 MRIELG
+202 MRTELG

-214 GAMDGAMKFVKGDAI
+214 GAMDGAMKFVKGDSI
-229 CTIIIAVV
+229 CTIIIAIV
-237 NICAGLSIGV
+237 NIVAGLTAGV
-247 FRNELNLSEAADK
+247 MMHGLTFGEAANK
-260 YMILT
+260 YTIAT

-272 VISSLLI
+272 IISSLLI

-290 SSHDETSNVGSDIAA
+290 SSSDDLSSNIGLDISA
-305 QIFTSPKP
+305 QIFQSPRP
-313 LFITAGVMTLL
+313 LFITGGVMLL
-324 SPLNLL
+324 LTPLNWL
-330 FIPVAAGAAGI
+330 FIPVGAGTAAL
-341 GYFLYRRQKSLSEA
+341 GYFLLRRQRKLIESGDLQDMAEA
-355 GKMRD
+355 SAND
-360 KSQAAG
+360 
-366 ESDDIQMSFTVPMAV
+366 SDELQMSFTVPMAV
-381 VVSGEVSHLVDKNTP
+381 VVSRELTCLVDKNTKQG
-396 EGARFRSEIPK
+396 ERFRAEIPK
-407 LRNALYYDLGVMAPF
+407 LRNALYYDLGVMVPF
-422 CHVGGDA
+422 CYVGGDA
-429 PIVPNEYY
+429 PIAANEYY

-451 PDCVYVNDSAENI
+451 PNCVYVNDSAENI

-488 EQRHLAETAGLKVWE
+488 EQRHIAETAGLNVWE

-517 RYAHEFLGIQEAQG
+517 RYAHDFVGIQEAQG
-531 YLDFVARAM
+531 YLDFVSRGM
-540 PKLVEETIGKVITI
+540 PKLVEETINKVITI

-569 SIRDTKSILDALS
+569 SVRDTKSILDALS

-590 PVMLTEHIR
+590 AVMLTEHIR

-641 FLSLDPTVA
+641 FLSLDPTIA

-659 EIADRPPTAQPP
+659 EISDQVPTAQPP

-717 QANHDFASFENEFA
+717 SVAINQGFNSFENEFA
-731 ELPEGLMPPLIE
+731 ELPEGLITPSFE
-743 EMSN
+743 ELNN

>member
-1 MLKLADLI
+1 MKTV
-9 NSRGNAIKMKAIG
+9 GNAL
-22 NSLNINSLLGQGGVT
+22 NFDSLFGKGGLT
-37 AMMAKYKDLLLPIA
+37 AVMAKYKDLLLPVA

-58 FFIPLPLEAVSVLI
+58 FFIQLHPDVVSVMI
-72 LINLAISIVILV
+72 VVNLTISIIILV
-84 NSLFIN
+84 NALFIN
-90 SPVQLTSYPTIL
+90 SPVQLTAYPTIL

-116 TRNILSQ
+116 ARNILSQ
-123 GEAGSVVEA
+123 GEPGSVIRSLGEVTAAGSV
-132 LGRVTAQGDIIT
+132 IT
-144 GFVLFVIILVVQYL
+144 GAVIFIIILVVQYL

-191 SGLITQEQARM
+191 SGLITQEQARA
-202 MRIELG
+202 MRSELG
-208 KESQLH
+208 RESQLH

-229 CTIIIAVV
+229 CTIIIAMV
-237 NICAGLSIGV
+237 NIVAGILTGVLVRGMPVADAAHDYSI
-247 FRNELNLSEAADK
+247 F
-260 YMILT
+260 T

-272 VISSLLI
+272 IISSLLI

-290 SSHDETSNVGSDIAA
+290 TSHDENSNVGTDIIE
-305 QIFTSPKP
+305 QIFVSPMPLYIAGGVVLLLAYLNP
-313 LFITAGVMTLL
+313 LFYL
-324 SPLNLL
+324 
-330 FIPVAAGAAGI
+330 PVGAATI
-341 GYFLYRRQKSLSEA
+341 GVGYILQRRQQRLADETELLE
-355 GKMRD
+355 
-360 KSQAAG
+360 KSQAAS
-366 ESDDIQMSFTVPMAV
+366 ESDEVQMSFTVPMAV
-381 VVSGEVSHLVDKNTP
+381 VVSRELSHLVDKNTP
-396 EGARFRSEIPK
+396 EGARFRAEIPK
-407 LRNALYYDLGVMAPF
+407 LRNAIYFDLGVMTPF
-422 CHVGGDA
+422 CYVGGDA
-429 PIVPNEYY
+429 PLVPNEYY

-464 RVFGI
+464 RVFGL
-469 EGENVNNPA
+469 EGENVSNPA

-488 EQRHLAETAGLKVWE
+488 EQRHIAETAGLKVWE

-508 LLHLSRIMR
+508 LLHLSRVMR

-531 YLDFVARAM
+531 YLDFVGRAM
-540 PKLVEETIGKVITI
+540 PKLVEETVGKVITI

-605 ISFRY
+605 ISFHF

-635 RTSTGS
+635 RTSNGS
-641 FLSLDPTVA
+641 FLSLDPSIA
-650 HDILDAIRR
+650 HDILDAVRR
-659 EIADRPPTAQPP
+659 EIADRPATAQQP

-684 KMVELEFSNLAV
+684 KMVELEFQDLPV

-717 QANHDFASFENEFA
+717 TANHGLLTFEDEFA
-731 ELPEGLMPPLIE
+731 GLPEGLMSAPIDELG
-743 EMSN
+743 S

>member
-1 MLKLADLI
+1 
-9 NSRGNAIKMKAIG
+9 MKTTGSALNL
-22 NSLNINSLLGQGGVT
+22 NSLFGEGGLT
-37 AMMAKYKDLLLPIA
+37 AVMARYKDLLLPVA
-51 LLLAVGT
+51 LLLAVGS
-58 FFIPLPLEAVSVLI
+58 FFIPLPAEAVSVLI
-72 LINLAISIVILV
+72 LVNLAISIVILV

-116 TRNILSQ
+116 SRNILSH
-123 GEAGSVVEA
+123 GEPGSVVEA
-132 LGRVTAQGDIIT
+132 LGRITAQGNLIT
-144 GFVLFVIILVVQYL
+144 GAVIFIIILVVQYL

-191 SGLITQEQARM
+191 SGLITQEQARR
-202 MRIELG
+202 MRNELG
-208 KESQLH
+208 RESQLH

-237 NICAGLSIGV
+237 NIVAGLATGV
-247 FRNELNLSEAADK
+247 LVHGMKFAEAADK
-260 YMILT
+260 YTIAT

-272 VISSLLI
+272 VISSLLV

-290 SSHDETSNVGSDIAA
+290 SSYDDDSTVGADIGA
-305 QIFTSPKP
+305 QIFASPKP
-313 LFITAGVMTLL
+313 LFITSGVMFLL

-330 FIPVAAGAAGI
+330 FIPVAAGTAGV
-341 GYFLYRRQKSLSEA
+341 GYLLYRRQQQLAEVA
-355 GKMRD
+355 ET
-360 KSQAAG
+360 QARL
-366 ESDDIQMSFTVPMAV
+366 ESASDADEVQMSFTVPMAV
-381 VVSGEVSHLVDKNTP
+381 VVSRELSYLVDKNTA
-396 EGARFRSEIPK
+396 EGARFRAEIPK
-407 LRNALYYDLGVMAPF
+407 LRNALYFDLGVMLPF
-422 CHVGGDA
+422 CYVEGDA
-429 PIVPNEYY
+429 PIAPNEYS
-437 IAVKEVPVGTGSLR
+437 IAVKEVPVATGSIR

-488 EQRHLAETAGLKVWE
+488 QQRHLAETAGLKVWE
-503 PADVI
+503 PSDVI

-540 PKLVEETIGKVITI
+540 PKLVEETVGRVITI

-582 EWGRIEKD
+582 EAGRHEKD
-590 PVMLTEHIR
+590 PVILTEQIR
-599 AAMRRY
+599 AAMRRQ
-605 ISFRY
+605 ISFRF
-610 ALGSDTLFVYL
+610 ALGGDTLFVYL
-621 LDPEIEDVIRGAIR
+621 LDPEIEDVIRDAIR

-641 FLSLDPTVA
+641 FLSLDPAIA
-650 HDILDAIRR
+650 HDILQAIRR
-659 EIADRPPTAQPP
+659 EIGEKSPTAQQP

-684 KMVELEFSNLAV
+684 KMVEPEFQNLAV

-717 QANHDFASFENEFA
+717 TANHDFPSLEDEFA
-731 ELPEGLMPPLIE
+731 GLPAGLLPVDEL
-743 EMSN
+743 SN

>member
-1 MLKLADLI
+1 MKTD
-9 NSRGNAIKMKAIG
+9 GNTFDF
-22 NSLNINSLLGQGGVT
+22 NSLMRQWNVTGLLSQ
-37 AMMAKYKDLLLPIA
+37 YKDLIFPIA
-51 LLLAVGT
+51 LVMVIGT
-58 FFIPLPLEAVSVLI
+58 LFVPLPHQVVSVLI
-72 LINLAISIVILV
+72 LINLAISITILIT
-84 NSLFIN
+84 SLFIN

-116 TRNILSQ
+116 TRNILSH
-123 GEAGSVVEA
+123 GEAGDVVNA
-132 LGRVTAQGDIIT
+132 LGHITAQGNLIT
-144 GFVLFVIILVVQYL
+144 GAVLFIIIIVVQFM

-191 SGLITQEQARM
+191 SGLITQEQARI
-202 MRIELG
+202 MRNELG

-214 GAMDGAMKFVKGDAI
+214 GAMDGAMKFVKNDSI
-229 CTIIIAVV
+229 CTIVIALV
-237 NICAGLSIGV
+237 NIVAGLAVGV
-247 FRNELNLSEAADK
+247 IYRRMEFSDAAQI
-260 YMILT
+260 YTIAT

-272 VISSLLI
+272 IISSLLI

-290 SSHDETSNVGSDIAA
+290 SSMDETSNVGSDISE
-305 QIFTSPKP
+305 QLFTSPKP
-313 LFITAGVMTLL
+313 LFITGGIMLL
-324 SPLNLL
+324 LTPLSL
-330 FIPVAAGAAGI
+330 FFAPVGAATAGL
-341 GYFLYRRQKSLSEA
+341 GYYLFRKQKRLIESGEMPDTSQSLNN
-355 GKMRD
+355 
-360 KSQAAG
+360 
-366 ESDDIQMSFTVPMAV
+366 SDELQMSHTVPMAV
-381 VVSGEVSHLVDKNTP
+381 VVSRELSYLVDKNTAHG
-396 EGARFRSEIPK
+396 ESFRAEIPK
-407 LRNALYYDLGVMAPF
+407 LRNTLYYDLGVMMPS
-422 CHVGGDA
+422 CYVGGDA
-429 PIVPNEYY
+429 PIAQNEYY

-451 PDCVYVNDSAENI
+451 PNCVYVNDSAENI

-478 DLRPGAWIPA
+478 DLRPGSWIPA
-488 EQRHLAETAGLKVWE
+488 EQRHIAETAGLKVWE
-503 PADVI
+503 PAEVI
-508 LLHLSRIMR
+508 LLHLSRVMR
-517 RYAHEFLGIQEAQG
+517 RYAHDFLGIQEAQG
-531 YLDFVARAM
+531 YLDFISRGM
-540 PKLVEETIGKVITI
+540 PKLVEETVGKVITI

-610 ALGSDTLFVYL
+610 ALGSDNLFVYL

-641 FLSLDPTVA
+641 FLSLDPTIA

-659 EIADRPPTAQPP
+659 EISDQPPTAQQP

-684 KMVELEFSNLAV
+684 KMVELEFQNLAV

-717 QANHDFASFENEFA
+717 QVGMNQGFGSYDDFAD
-731 ELPEGLMPPLIE
+731 LPELMPSGLE
-743 EMSN
+743 ELTS

>member
-1 MLKLADLI
+1 
-9 NSRGNAIKMKAIG
+9 MKAVG
-22 NSLNINSLLGQGGVT
+22 NTLDFNALLRQGNFT
-37 AMMAKYKDLLLPIA
+37 ALMARYKDLLLPIG
-51 LLLAVGT
+51 LLLVVGT
-58 FFIPLPLEAVSVLI
+58 LFIPLPAEAVSVLI
-72 LINLAISIVILV
+72 LINLAISITVLV
-84 NSLFIN
+84 TSLFIN

-116 TRNILSQ
+116 TRNILSH
-123 GEAGSVVEA
+123 GEPGSVVEA
-132 LGRVTAQGDIIT
+132 LGHITAQGNLIT
-144 GFVLFVIILVVQYL
+144 GAVLFVIILVVQFL

-191 SGLITQEQARM
+191 SGLITQEQARL
-202 MRIELG
+202 MRVELG

-229 CTIIIAVV
+229 CTIIIALV
-237 NICAGLSIGV
+237 NIVAGLTAGV
-247 FRNELNLSEAADK
+247 LMHDLTFAEAANK
-260 YMILT
+260 YTIAT

-272 VISSLLI
+272 IISSLLI

-290 SSHDETSNVGSDIAA
+290 SSADEDSNVGADIGA
-305 QIFTSPKP
+305 QIFASPRP
-313 LFITAGVMTLL
+313 LIITGSIMLL
-324 SPLNLL
+324 LTPLNLL
-330 FIPVAAGAAGI
+330 FVPVGAGVAGI
-341 GYFLYRRQKSLSEA
+341 GYLLHRRQRKLIERGDLPDTTS
-355 GKMRD
+355 
-360 KSQAAG
+360 AAISNPD
-366 ESDDIQMSFTVPMAV
+366 ELQMSFTVPMAV
-381 VVSGEVSHLVDKNTP
+381 VASRELTSLVDKNTP
-396 EGARFRSEIPK
+396 QGARFRAEIPK
-407 LRNALYYDLGVMAPF
+407 LRSALYYDLGVMVPF
-422 CHVGGDA
+422 CYVGGDA
-429 PIVPNEYY
+429 PIAPNEYY

-451 PDCVYVNDSAENI
+451 ADCVYVNDSAENI

-469 EGENVNNPA
+469 EGENVTNPA

-488 EQRHLAETAGLKVWE
+488 AQRQIAEAAGLKVWE

-508 LLHLSRIMR
+508 LLHLSRVMR
-517 RYAHEFLGIQEAQG
+517 RYAHDFIGIQEAQG
-531 YLDFVARAM
+531 YLDFVARGM
-540 PKLVEETIGKVITI
+540 PKLVEETVGKVITI

-641 FLSLDPTVA
+641 FLSLDPTIA

-659 EIADRPPTAQPP
+659 EIAEQVPTAQQP

-684 KMVELEFSNLAV
+684 KMVELEFQNLAV

-717 QANHDFASFENEFA
+717 SAAMNHGFGGFENEFA
-731 ELPEGLMPPLIE
+731 ELPEGLMAALPE